1 MNLKLCSLNVLGT
14 LATTLFS
21 LMTVAEMSF
30 ATPIKTPILNRETT
44 QVNFRGQTPSPTQ
57 AGAEY
62 IIYIQDKNN
71 QVRGLVYIQNSDI
84 GACFQGDYQSATRQ
98 IQNLTYAYP
107 VMGNGDIAGWEMN
120 ISNQALDVEDFS
132 HSLNPNQ
139 ISEGAEN
146 WFNQCVELFN

>member
-1 MNLKLCSLNVLGT
+1 MKLKFSSFSIFGT

-44 QVNFRGQTPSPTQ
+44 QINFRGQAPSPTQ
-57 AGAEY
+57 PGAEY

-71 QVRGLVYIQNSDI
+71 QVRGLVYLQNSDI
-84 GACFQGDYQSATRQ
+84 GACFQGDYQSATRK

-107 VMGNGDIAGWEMN
+107 VMGEGIEVGWEMN

-139 ISEGAEN
+139 MSEGAEN
-146 WFNQCVELFN
+146 WFNQCVELFD

>member
-1 MNLKLCSLNVLGT
+1 MNLKLCSFSIFGT

-57 AGAEY
+57 PGAEY
-62 IIYIQDKNN
+62 IIYIQDKND
-71 QVRGLVYIQNSDI
+71 QVRGLVYLQNSDI

-107 VMGNGDIAGWEMN
+107 VMGEGTEVGWEMN

-139 ISEGAEN
+139 ISEGAES
-146 WFNQCVELFN
+146 WFNQCVELFD